1 MTQIQEEIKD
11 ICKHCLPHISDDMLE
26 VYIDYAAL
34 YYKEYWLI
42 LLKER
47 LRRHELEIA
56 VI

>member
-1 MTQIQEEIKD
+1 MTQIQREIKD

-34 YYKEYWLI
+34 YYKKYWLI
-42 LLKER
+42 LLNER